1 MNDKNE
7 NEDEIINNT
16 DQGAKSEEDVRSQQT
31 KDAKHT
37 ETEEAT
43 ETDDVEFEE
52 LDEDGEVSAK
62 NTIKKLREKL
72 KKAEGEKR
80 EYLLGWQRSQADYAN
95 LKKETESRRSADIK
109 LANKRLIEDI
119 LPVLDAYT
127 MARGN
132 TVAWEKVESNWR
144 IGIEYIFNQL
154 NSVLE
159 NNNLKSFGNIGEKFD
174 PSLHESIE
182 IIKTDDDKKNDT
194 IESVMTK
201 GYKLGDSILRPAKVK
216 VYHLD

>member
-1 MNDKNE
+1 MKDE
-7 NEDEIINNT
+7 NEKEIDTEN
-16 DQGAKSEEDVRSQQT
+16 
-31 KDAKHT
+31 T
-37 ETEEAT
+37 ETTVEM
-43 ETDDVEFEE
+43 DDVEFEE
-52 LDEDGEVSAK
+52 VNEEGEVDTK
-62 NTIKKLREKL
+62 TTIKKLREKL
-72 KKAEGEKR
+72 KKLEEEKR

-132 TVAWEKVESNWR
+132 TEAWEKVESNWR
-144 IGIEYIFNQL
+144 MGIEYIFNQL

-159 NNNLKSFGNIGEKFD
+159 NIGLTSFGKIGEKFD

-182 IIKTDDDKKNDT
+182 IIKTNDEKKNDT

-201 GYKLGDSILRPAKVK
+201 GYKLGESVLRPARVK
-216 VYHLD
+216 VWGN